1 MSINRI
7 GAFAAVVQ
15 AVLWLTFI
23 VFILAIN
30 PIVGL
35 TGPGDLEDP
44 ARLLPVL
51 DSHRI
56 VLLFPA
62 LDGLVGL
69 SLLMVVI
76 AAHLLT
82 QHDAGAALSRTAL
95 GFGIA
100 AAVGFITLSLARVAS
115 LPVLADLYSAQGSAI
130 TTIFELTNAVHNAMS
145 AGTRFALGV
154 WLILL
159 AVTALRIRPLPRWL
173 PVFGL
178 ILGTVN
184 VASAYVPVVAAP
196 NLVAM
201 PLLFGALAFV
211 LVRAETPEQGAPSGS
226 PFTKAPPRW

>member
-7 GAFAAVVQ
+7 GAMGAVVQ
-15 AVLWLTFI
+15 AALWLTFI
-23 VFILAIN
+23 VFVLVIN

-35 TGPGDLEDP
+35 SGPGDLEDP
-44 ARLLPVL
+44 ARLLPAL
-51 DSHRI
+51 DSHRM

-82 QHDAGAALSRTAL
+82 QRAAGAVVSRTAL
-95 GFGIA
+95 GFGIS

-115 LPVLADLYSAQGSAI
+115 LPVLADLYSTQGSAI

-159 AVTALRIRPLPRWL
+159 AVAALRIRPLPRWL

-201 PLLFGALAFV
+201 PLLFGALT
-211 LVRAETPEQGAPSGS
+211 LVFMRADTAERGAPPRS
-226 PFTKAPPRW
+226 PFTKAPPP